1 MDHDDDINHRTALR
15 LWVTGDLS
23 AAAAIALDGDQ
34 AHYLRAV
41 MRRGIGDELLVFN
54 GRDGEWLGRIVALA
68 KSTAQVEPIRQTRP
82 QSQGID
88 LQLVF
93 APIKRARMETLVEKS
108 VELGVSALVPVITR
122 RTIVSRLNLDR
133 LTAHA
138 REAAEQTE
146 RLDVP
151 AVAAPRALEA
161 VLADWNP
168 DRRLLFCDETGDAPS
183 LATVLQGVEP
193 CPQSWAVLIGPEGG
207 FDPAELDLVRGFPF
221 ATRVSL
227 GPRVL
232 RADTAAL
239 AALAVFQ
246 ALRGDWG
253 MARGVS
259 TPATASPDL
268 RQR

>member
-1 MDHDDDINHRTALR
+1 MDQDDDIDHRTALR
-15 LWVTGDLS
+15 LWVAGDL
-23 AAAAIALDGDQ
+23 AAGAPTMLDGDQ

-41 MRRGIGDELLVFN
+41 MRRAIGDELLVFN
-54 GRDGEWLGRIVALA
+54 GRDGEWLARIAALS
-68 KSTAQVEPIRQTRP
+68 KSAGQLAPIRQTRA
-82 QSQGID
+82 QAQGID

-93 APIKRARMETLVEKS
+93 APIKRARMEILIEKA
-108 VELGVSALVPVITR
+108 VELGASALVPVITR
-122 RTIVSRLNLDR
+122 RTIVSRLNLER
-133 LTAHA
+133 LSAHA

-151 AVAAPRALEA
+151 ALSAPRSLEA
-161 VLADWNP
+161 VLGDWNP
-168 DRRLLFCDETGDAPS
+168 SRRLLFCDETGDAPS
-183 LATVLQGVEP
+183 LATVLQGVEL
-193 CPQSWAVLIGPEGG
+193 CPESWAVLIGPEGG
-207 FDPAELDLVRGFPF
+207 FDPAELDLIRGFPF

-253 MARGVS
+253 TPRGAVS
-259 TPATASPDL
+259 PANSLLDS

>member
-1 MDHDDDINHRTALR
+1 MDHDNDIDLRTALR
-15 LWVTGDLS
+15 LWVAGDL
-23 AAAAIALDGDQ
+23 ADGTPVTVDGDQ

-41 MRRGIGDELLVFN
+41 MRRNIGDELLVFN
-54 GRDGEWLGRIVALA
+54 GRDGEWLVRLAALT
-68 KSTAQVEPIRQTRP
+68 KSSAQVLPLRQTRP
-82 QSQGID
+82 QEHGID

-93 APIKRARMETLVEKS
+93 APIKRARLEILVEKA

-122 RTIVSRLNLDR
+122 RTVVGRLNLDR
-133 LTAHA
+133 LAAHA
-138 REAAEQTE
+138 REAAEQSE
-146 RLDVP
+146 RLEVP
-151 AVAAPRALEA
+151 SVAAPRPLEA
-161 VLADWNP
+161 VLGDWDP
-168 DRRLLFCDETGDAPS
+168 ARRLLVCDETGEAPS
-183 LATVLQGVEP
+183 LAAALQGVEP

-207 FDPAELDLVRGFPF
+207 FDPAELDLVRRFPF

-253 MARGVS
+253 SVRGGM
-259 TPATASPDL
+259 PAPALFASP
-268 RQR
+268 QR